1 MNLAYAK
8 TPKGQEEI
16 ETRSHGLHPRARRVL
31 ILIDGKRRVEELRG
45 LCAVPDL
52 DDTLGVL
59 QQDGYIEPVSAAPA
73 PVPQAAAASATA
85 SATASA
91 ADPGFRPLPEAPA
104 TPELELA
111 RNFILNTLKTFT
123 GPYAQLSLM
132 DRAQAAQSHAEMRT
146 LYDDWQRAVGDN
158 PQGLMRLDD
167 LAKRLLA
174 VI

>member
-1 MNLAYAK
+1 MNPAYAK

-16 ETRSHGLHPRARRVL
+16 ETRCHGLNPRARRAL
-31 ILIDGKRRVEELRG
+31 ILVDGKRRLEELRG
-45 LCAVPDL
+45 LCTVPDL
-52 DDTLGVL
+52 DATLGML
-59 QQDGYIEPVSAAPA
+59 QQDGYIAPVAAPEPAPA
-73 PVPQAAAASATA
+73 PPAPALAST
-85 SATASA
+85 
-91 ADPGFRPLPEAPA
+91 DGFRPLPDEAA
-104 TPELELA
+104 TAELELA

-123 GPYAQLSLM
+123 GPYAKLSLM
-132 DRAQAAQSHAEMRT
+132 ERAQAAQSHAEMRT

>member
-16 ETRSHGLHPRARRVL
+16 ETRSHGLNPRARRVL
-31 ILIDGKRRVEELRG
+31 ILIDGKRRMEELRG
-45 LCAVPDL
+45 LCAVPNL

-59 QQDGYIEPVSAAPA
+59 HQEGYIEPVSVADPAPA
-73 PVPQAAAASATA
+73 PAPQAAAT
-85 SATASA
+85 
-91 ADPGFRPLPEAPA
+91 GVFRPLPEAPA

-123 GPYAQLSLM
+123 GPYAKLALM
-132 DRAQAAQSHAEMRT
+132 ERAQAAQSHAEMRT
-146 LYDDWQRAVGDN
+146 LYDDWQRAVSDN

-167 LAKRLLA
+167 LSKRLLA